1 MFLSC
6 LRSDLVLG
14 VPSLDE
20 RGVIRHHCN
29 ALLDLRTFEYCS
41 DKFQNDYI
49 PLDMTYIYKEEIRLP
64 LLQLWEDCPLTEG
77 RDWT

>member
-1 MFLSC
+1 MCYWTPL
-6 LRSDLVLG
+6 
-14 VPSLDE
+14 P
-20 RGVIRHHCN
+20 
-29 ALLDLRTFEYCS
+29 DLRTFEYYS

-64 LLQLWEDCPLTEG
+64 LLQLWQDCPLTEG